1 MKASEVHAQ
10 IEKYLPV
17 GSEPIVVD
25 LDRSHGAY
33 LHDALTGREY
43 IDFFTYFASAPV
55 GHNHPK
61 MHDAAFIEKLLS
73 AAISKPS
80 SSDFYTTYMAE
91 FVETFARLAMP
102 AEMKHLFLISGGALA
117 VETALKGAFDWK
129 VRRNFARVSQ
139 PASHG
144 NLHRIDG
151 LGGRVIHFRDAF
163 HGRSGYTLTMT
174 HTQDARKYL
183 YFPT

>member
-1 MKASEVHAQ
+1 MKASEVHTIIA
-10 IEKYLPV
+10 KLLPD

-25 LDRSHGAY
+25 LERSHGAY
-33 LHDALTGREY
+33 LHDALSGKEY
-43 IDFFTYFASAPV
+43 IDFFTYFASAPI

-61 MHDAAFIEKLLS
+61 MHDSAFIEKLLS

-117 VETALKGAFDWK
+117 VENAVKEAFDWK
-129 VRRNFARVSQ
+129 MRRNCAR
-139 PASHG
+139 
-144 NLHRIDG
+144 
-151 LGGRVIHFRDAF
+151 GRQRD
-163 HGRSGYTLTMT
+163 S
-174 HTQDARKYL
+174 
-183 YFPT
+183 

>member
-43 IDFFTYFASAPV
+43 IDFFTYFASAPI

-61 MHDAAFIEKLLS
+61 MHDSAFIEKLLS
-73 AAISKPS
+73 AAITKPS
-80 SSDFYTTYMAE
+80 SSDFFTTYMAE

-102 AEMKHLFLISGGALA
+102 AEMQHLFLIGGGALA
-117 VETALKGAFDWK
+117 VENGLKTAFDWK
-129 VRRNFARVSQ
+129 GRKNFALVSQ
-139 PASHG
+139 PAPNG
-144 NLHRIDG
+144 AL
-151 LGGRVIHFRDAF
+151 
-163 HGRSGYTLTMT
+163 
-174 HTQDARKYL
+174 
-183 YFPT
+183 